1 MVIVHGKKS
10 MNAWMVFE
18 LSFRLSVEE
27 KEATEG
33 NLCEMGLILIVCIDL
48 LDCIFFTWRQM
59 KGLPN
64 KRKSSFAYSFLSH
77 ETLNKVFLS
86 VLPQ

>member
-10 MNAWMVFE
+10 MDAWMIFE

-33 NLCEMGLILIVCIDL
+33 NLCKMGLILIVCIDL
-48 LDCIFFTWRQM
+48 LDCIFF
-59 KGLPN
+59 
-64 KRKSSFAYSFLSH
+64 A
-77 ETLNKVFLS
+77 
-86 VLPQ
+86 